1 MTETSQKDA
10 VLDQGD
16 AQVKGKKRDRSASE
30 ERLLNAGREIFSKHG
45 FDGATT
51 KMIAKKADVNES
63 LIARYFDGKEGLLIA
78 IIESFLHEMI
88 FRELPYPPQ
97 ETLAQELEYYV
108 QNRIK
113 DGCTHTDFAKI
124 IFSQALVNKQFKK
137 RMRETI
143 PMQLDQKLVARVQA
157 LADGGKLRPGTN
169 VEELCYDVDT
179 YMDGMFFF
187 ECIMHETPREELVA
201 KTVRF
206 MKKFAQLYDK

>member
-10 VLDQGD
+10 ALDQGD
-16 AQVKGKKRDRSASE
+16 AQVKCKKRDRSASE

-63 LIARYFDGKEGLLIA
+63 LIARYFDGKEGLLLA
-78 IIESFLHEMI
+78 IIESFLHEMNH
-88 FRELPYPPQ
+88 RELPYPAQ
-97 ETLAQELEYYV
+97 ETLAQELECYV
-108 QNRIK
+108 KDRIK

-143 PMQLDQKLVARVQA
+143 PMQLDHRLVERIQG
-157 LADGGKLRPGTN
+157 LADKGKLRAGTK
-169 VEELCYDVDT
+169 VEEVCFDVDT

-187 ECIMHETPREELVA
+187 ECILHETPREELITQ
-201 KTVRF
+201 TVRF
-206 MKKFAQLYDK
+206 MKKFAELYDK